1 MNDHRVL
8 CIKTTINVMSTSQS
22 HKYTFTKTCKNNKS
36 DNASFSID
44 ANPPKYNVDT
54 KSKFILVCVF
64 TKSTKCIYNFIKGC
78 FAAKS
83 DKWLFIVCIKS
94 LNLKS
99 MPSACPLSWD
109 WFLSSNSP
117 LCSIQMIFCNKSF
130 KCNNDSS
137 TSLST
142 YCLWQLGNLKNY
154 KQTNMF
160 SKAFFCSE
168 RQFRKCPNFT
178 QEGILRWPPATNFFN

>member
-1 MNDHRVL
+1 MTIGFYASKLLLMSCRPSKAINIPLQKHV
-8 CIKTTINVMSTSQS
+8 KTINQTMHPFQLMQIRQNIMWIK
-22 HKYTFTKTCKNNKS
+22 KYIYSCT
-36 DNASFSID
+36 
-44 ANPPKYNVDT
+44 
-54 KSKFILVCVF
+54 CVF
-64 TKSTKCIYNFIKGC
+64 TKPTKCIYNFIKGC

-142 YCLWQLGNLKNY
+142 YCLWQLG
-154 KQTNMF
+154 F
-160 SKAFFCSE
+160 
-168 RQFRKCPNFT
+168 
-178 QEGILRWPPATNFFN
+178 

>member
-8 CIKTTINVMSTSQS
+8 CIKTTINVMSIFQS

-83 DKWLFIVCIKS
+83 DKWLFIVCMKS
-94 LNLKS
+94 LKLKS
-99 MPSACPLSWD
+99 

-160 SKAFFCSE
+160 SKAFFL
-168 RQFRKCPNFT
+168 FRKTIPKMSQFYAR
-178 QEGILRWPPATNFFN
+178 GDP